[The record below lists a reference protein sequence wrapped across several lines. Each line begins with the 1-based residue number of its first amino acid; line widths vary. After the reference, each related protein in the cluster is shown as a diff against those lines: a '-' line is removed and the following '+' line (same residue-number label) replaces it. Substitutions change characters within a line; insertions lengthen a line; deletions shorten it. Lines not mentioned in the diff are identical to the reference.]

1 MSQAGVTEEMREQI
15 DVTRAEKRHAGGG
28 RETREEGDVR
38 RGSCGRRERWEE
50 GDAEGG
56 GHERRGRRRRRRR
69 RDAEG

>member
-50 GDAEGG
+50 EEDKRKIALIFQGTVSQNICK
-56 GHERRGRRRRRRR
+56 
-69 RDAEG
+69 